1 MKPLRILVVED
12 DALQGMMLGEILEE
26 LGHKV
31 CAVTST
37 VSGAVAAA
45 ERYRPQLLIVDQWL
59 SDGSGLSVIDN
70 VCKNSHVPHLFV
82 SGDVSGIKQTRPDAV
97 VVPKPY
103 RVIELEAVINESL
116 IGGFVLETE
125 GNLVDASILR
135 DLKDIKKQ
143 FLNNDYIHKI
153 R

>member
-12 DALQGMMLGEILEE
+12 DALQGLTLGELLEE
-26 LGHKV
+26 LGHNV

-37 VSGAVAAA
+37 VSSAVAAA

-59 SDGSGLSVIDN
+59 SDGSGLSVIDK
-70 VCKNSHVPHLFV
+70 VCKNGHVPHLFV

-103 RVIELEAVINESL
+103 RVIELEAAIERAMVAL
-116 IGGFVLETE
+116 VLDKDLNKTE
-125 GNLVDASILR
+125 D
-135 DLKDIKKQ
+135 
-143 FLNNDYIHKI
+143 
-153 R
+153 